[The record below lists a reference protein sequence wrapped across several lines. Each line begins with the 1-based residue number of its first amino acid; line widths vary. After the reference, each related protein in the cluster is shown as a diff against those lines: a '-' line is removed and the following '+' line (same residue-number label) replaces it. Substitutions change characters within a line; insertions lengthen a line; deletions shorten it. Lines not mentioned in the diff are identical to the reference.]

1 MRGSILPHHV
11 LLFKLPW
18 KVLKTSM
25 EKLELDKVVRGV
37 SPYDIMCWLSYIKS
51 KNLHV
56 REIELR
62 FKWKP
67 AKPRG
72 GFTVA
77 NIIKDILSRDENYV
91 LTGAAKKK
99 NTAWY
104 ALMKR
109 LGGLRK
115 EKQER

>member
-1 MRGSILPHHV
+1 M
-11 LLFKLPW
+11 
-18 KVLKTSM
+18 
-25 EKLELDKVVRGV
+25 
-37 SPYDIMCWLSYIKS
+37 
-51 KNLHV
+51 

-67 AKPRG
+67 VKPRG

-77 NIIKDILSRDENYV
+77 NIHKDILSRDKNYV

-115 EKQER
+115 GKQERK